1 MKKRY
6 LGDEQKKYINGL
18 KRYESKGIS
27 VYIDGEL
34 PEDGDWEKIFQIRED
49 GSFYMCDYIGT
60 GDGKLKEIHFD
71 LVYNR

>member
-6 LGDEQKKYINGL
+6 LAEEQKKYINGL
-18 KRYESKGIS
+18 KRYESRGIPI
-27 VYIDGEL
+27 YIDGEM
-34 PEDGDWEKIFQIRED
+34 PNDSDWEKIFQIQQD
-49 GSFYMCDYIGT
+49 GSFYMCDYVGA

>member
-6 LGDEQKKYINGL
+6 LGTEQKKYINGS
-18 KRYESKGIS
+18 KRYESKGIP
-27 VYIDGEL
+27 VYIDGEQ
-34 PEDGDWEKIFQIRED
+34 PEDSDWEKIFQIQED
-49 GSFYMCDYIGT
+49 GSFYMCDYVET